1 MAGTSKQRIAV
12 IDRNV
17 CIKEKCGYACSSA
30 CPVNRMGQECIVVE
44 KDSKFPAISETLCI
58 GCGIC
63 PKKCP
68 VNCIAIINLASEIGS
83 PIYQYGINAF
93 RLYGL
98 PLPQEG
104 GAMALIGKNGI
115 GKTTAIKLLTKQLKP
130 NFGEFKEE
138 RTDAEIAARLPI
150 ETRRYFQRIG
160 TEIKA
165 SSKPQQIDRVRDA
178 FKGTVRDL
186 IKSVSEKNA
195 TENDEILRLFNIEA
209 IKDREVKHLSGGEL
223 QRVAI
228 AAAYMKDADIYYFD
242 EPTNYLDIEER
253 LRVAVNLKNLAES
266 KMVVLAEH
274 DLTVLDYV
282 SAYVNVFYGAENTY
296 GIVSGMK
303 NIRAGINEYIGGFLK
318 EENVRFREYEIKFVA
333 HSEGEAKTSRFIN
346 YGKLG
351 KTFKEFSLTCD
362 AGDIRKGEIVGIVGK
377 NALGKTVF
385 TKMLAGL
392 EKPDNGNVAIDIA
405 PAGRGVGRSGGD
417 GGQLGALKVSYKP
430 QYISA
435 SPVQVREIFEKENI
449 NGTLFENA
457 KRKLSIGM
465 LMEKKLDELSGGEL
479 QRVAITLALCR
490 EADIYL
496 FDEPSA
502 FLDIEQR
509 FLFAELLRFAIT
521 DMQKAAFVV
530 DHDIVF
536 VDSIAN
542 RLIVFDGEPSVKG
555 HAGKPMD
562 KREGMNAFLRMAGVT
577 MRRDKDSKRP
587 RINKPGSAL
596 DMEQKEAGNFYY

>member
-44 KDSKFPAISETLCI
+44 KDSKFPVISETLCI

-83 PIYQYGINAF
+83 PIYQYGVNAF

-130 NFGEFKEE
+130 NFGESGEE
-138 RTDAEIAARLPI
+138 FTDGAIAGRLPI

-160 TEIKA
+160 AEIKA
-165 SSKPQQIDRVRDA
+165 SSKPQHIDRIRDA
-178 FKGTVRDL
+178 FKGTVREL
-186 IKSVSEKNA
+186 IKSVSEKSA
-195 TENDEILRLFNIEA
+195 TENDGILRLFNIEK
-209 IKDREVKHLSGGEL
+209 IKEREVKHLSGGEL

-282 SAYVNVFYGAENTY
+282 STYVSVFYGAENTY

-303 NIRAGINEYIGGFLK
+303 NSRAGINEYIGGFLR

-333 HSEGEAKTSRFIN
+333 HSEGEAKTSKFIN
-346 YGKLG
+346 YGAMAKE
-351 KTFKEFSLTCD
+351 FREFSLTCD

-392 EKPDNGNVAIDIA
+392 ERPDEGE
-405 PAGRGVGRSGGD
+405 GD
-417 GGQLGALKVSYKP
+417 QLSKLKVSYKP

-435 SPVQVREIFEKENI
+435 SPVQVKEIFEKENI

-457 KRKLSIGM
+457 KRKLGIGM
-465 LMEKKLDELSGGEL
+465 LMEKRLDELSGGEL

-521 DMQKAAFVV
+521 EMQKAAFVV

-542 RLIVFDGEPSVKG
+542 RLIVFDGESSVKG

-562 KREGMNAFLRMAGVT
+562 KKEGMNTFLRMAGVT
-577 MRRDKDSKRP
+577 MRRDKDTKRP

-596 DMEQKEAGNFYY
+596 DMEQKEAGNYYY